1 MNQAHLDGARPR
13 CSVLTCTEQSAVA
26 KHTPL
31 TRHGKLRAVPGCS
44 GWKLRHKEGARMECS
59 GDLQSPGAYLVGQV
73 LPFKVQEPA
82 LCPTLIPQMR
92 HNYSFYSVL
101 VWELL
106 FRIKWVCLPLPG
118 EWAAVLKG
126 EWAFLGVKKKK
137 ERKKEKK
144 SQRFSGEAQGMWLG
158 ADGSLSSP
166 FSGIPS
172 PATVTMRLP
181 NI

>member
-82 LCPTLIPQMR
+82 LCPTLIPQMC

-126 EWAFLGVKKKK
+126 EWAFLGVKKKRK
-137 ERKKEKK
+137 RERKKK